1 MNYTINGD
9 IITITKE
16 GVTVNLT
23 KSEFWEIEESYNM
36 RYYREDVINKID
48 VLIDSE
54 DLPETAADNTD
65 YINAVTELYNKYR
78 GKYCDGVSC
87 GVSWDVCLDM
97 AFDDVDYEDFVI

>member
-23 KSEFWEIEESYNM
+23 KSEFWEIEKSYNM
-36 RYYREDVINKID
+36 SYYREDVINKID

-65 YINAVTELYNKYR
+65 YINAVTELYDKYR
-78 GKYCDGVSC
+78 DKYCDGVSC